1 MSVGAG
7 DEEHRTGRDRLDV
20 REGVEVH
27 ELGVAAERRM
37 RRRVRA
43 VTPSR
48 AVEVV
53 EFAINRTRLVIEFF
67 GGSAGE
73 LRRAAYE
80 LDVALLRR
88 QLDERLSLLNGHG
101 MPKPVAAGGA
111 HVVHADR
118 RNRFDARVDLGGADD
133 EASAAANSDRTDLL
147 PIDTGLGA

>member
-1 MSVGAG
+1 MSFGAG
-7 DEEHRTGRDRLDV
+7 DEECRTGGDRLDV

-48 AVEVV
+48 AVEIV
-53 EFAINRTRLVIEFF
+53 EFAINRTRLLIELF

-80 LDVALLRR
+80 LDVTLLRR
-88 QLDERLSLLNGHG
+88 RLDERLSLLNGNG
-101 MPKPVAAGGA
+101 MPEPVTA
-111 HVVHADR
+111 
-118 RNRFDARVDLGGADD
+118 
-133 EASAAANSDRTDLL
+133 
-147 PIDTGLGA
+147 

>member
-1 MSVGAG
+1 MRVGAG

-37 RRRVRA
+37 GRRARA
-43 VTPSR
+43 VTPCR

-53 EFAINRTRLVIEFF
+53 KFAINRTRIGIELF
-67 GGSAGE
+67 GGSAGK

-88 QLDERLSLLNGHG
+88 RLDERLSLLNGHG
-101 MPKPVAAGGA
+101 MLEPVTT
-111 HVVHADR
+111 R
-118 RNRFDARVDLGGADD
+118 
-133 EASAAANSDRTDLL
+133 
-147 PIDTGLGA
+147 